1 MRARTSEAGFTLTE
15 MMVVIVIL
23 GVLATISYNLLNPY
37 VDPTDAAERT
47 SMLMRETAR
56 RASEGGPV
64 RADVVTNLG
73 LAPKPPRARL
83 HVLAGTPRVIAVEV
97 LTEDPLPAHTA
108 SWAQVQTMTVPAE
121 VTLKGWRQ
129 TSDLTGG
136 VGPAVALAATDQVVI
151 QCYTNSTCD
160 PATLYFD
167 VTAGDPS
174 PARVVLMPL
183 GGAPVT
189 YNSW

>member
-1 MRARTSEAGFTLTE
+1 
-15 MMVVIVIL
+15 
-23 GVLATISYNLLNPY
+23 
-37 VDPTDAAERT
+37 
-47 SMLMRETAR
+47 
-56 RASEGGPV
+56 
-64 RADVVTNLG
+64 
-73 LAPKPPRARL
+73 
-83 HVLAGTPRVIAVEV
+83 
-97 LTEDPLPAHTA
+97 
-108 SWAQVQTMTVPAE
+108 MTVPAE

-136 VGPAVALAATDQVVI
+136 VGPAVLLGATDEVVI

-167 VTAGDPS
+167 VSAGDPG

-189 YNSW
+189 YDSW

>member
-1 MRARTSEAGFTLTE
+1 
-15 MMVVIVIL
+15 MVVIII
-23 GVLATISYNLLNPY
+23 GVLAALSYNLISPY

-64 RADVVTNLG
+64 RSDVVTQLG

-83 HVLAGTPRVIAVEV
+83 HVTAGSPRTIAVEV

-108 SWAQVQTMTVPAE
+108 NWTQVQTMTVPAE

-129 TSDLTGG
+129 TSDLAGG

-160 PATLYFD
+160 SATLYFD
-167 VTAGDPS
+167 VTAGDPG

>member
-1 MRARTSEAGFTLTE
+1 MRRDPQSGFTLTE
-15 MMVVIVIL
+15 MMVVVVIL
-23 GVLATISYNLLNPY
+23 GVLAALSYNLISPH
-37 VDPTDAAERT
+37 VDPVDTAERT

-64 RADVVTNLG
+64 RADVVTALG

-83 HVLAGTPRVIAVEV
+83 HVVAGSPRVIAVEV
-97 LTEDPLPAHTA
+97 LVEDPLPAHTA
-108 SWAQVQTMTVPAE
+108 TWAQVQTMMVPSE

-136 VGPAVALAATDQVVI
+136 VGPAVALNAADQVVV

-167 VTAGDPS
+167 VGGGDTTN

-189 YNSW
+189 YDSW